1 MVLYPSCESQII
13 VEELLSLSPN
23 SFGTNS
29 PITYIYIKQKTV
41 FILYLHKILLWQTLK
56 NLKNIS
62 KNYPRCA
69 NSVMPPFIIFQF
81 DDLASSYT
89 RPQHK
94 PIKVLSVSN

>member
-41 FILYLHKILLWQTLK
+41 FILYLHKILL
-56 NLKNIS
+56 
-62 KNYPRCA
+62 
-69 NSVMPPFIIFQF
+69 
-81 DDLASSYT
+81 
-89 RPQHK
+89 
-94 PIKVLSVSN
+94 